1 MANRQTQFDIFL
13 AEEIRQHKGIAVPVR
28 TGLLIRL
35 LVRKAPCKKLHPNPD
50 DEFCSPDVGPN
61 YRIISEYEQRIQSIQ
76 AYNQKNYFEEPLI
89 VERIRPNGYML
100 MNGHHRWAAAL
111 RRNIPVVP
119 IKIVNLTQEMDI
131 ERMLKNSKH
140 QKRVTLDL
148 DDVVFRSEKDAHVE
162 KALPFPWN
170 LIYPQRLRLG
180 IPALFRF
187 LNNNGYDIW
196 VYTSRYASMD
206 DVQRFF
212 RLHRLHVSGVV
223 TGTARKNKISA
234 EAKERTEKL
243 FSNKYSDTLHI
254 DNDMVL
260 HIRSREK
267 TFDEYP
273 LSGSDLDW
281 SREIMET
288 VGKLAQHE
296 G

>member
-13 AEEIRQHKGIAVPVR
+13 EEEIRRYKGIAVPVR
-28 TGLLIRL
+28 AGLLYRM
-35 LVRKAPCKKLHPNPD
+35 LVKKVPCKALHPNPD

-61 YRIISEYEQRIQSIQ
+61 YRIISEYEQHIQQIQSY
-76 AYNQKNYFEEPLI
+76 AQKNFFDEPLI
-89 VERIRPNGYML
+89 VEKIRPNGYML
-100 MNGHHRWAAAL
+100 LNGHHRWAAAI
-111 RRNIPVVP
+111 RRNIPTVP
-119 IKIVNLTQEMDI
+119 VKIVNLTQEMDI
-131 ERMLKNSKH
+131 RKMLQNSKH
-140 QKRVTLDL
+140 QQRVTLDL
-148 DDVVFRSEKDAHVE
+148 DDVVIRSAEDKYIE

-196 VYTSRYASMD
+196 MYTSRYESMD
-206 DVQRFF
+206 DLQRFF
-212 RLHRLHVSGVV
+212 RLHRLHISGVV
-223 TGTARKNKISA
+223 TGTARKNKA
-234 EAKERTEKL
+234 ADEAKARTEKL
-243 FSNKYSDTLHI
+243 FTNRYHDTLHI

-260 HIRSREK
+260 HINSREK
-267 TFDEYP
+267 SVEEFP

-288 VGKLAQHE
+288 VGKLAGHE